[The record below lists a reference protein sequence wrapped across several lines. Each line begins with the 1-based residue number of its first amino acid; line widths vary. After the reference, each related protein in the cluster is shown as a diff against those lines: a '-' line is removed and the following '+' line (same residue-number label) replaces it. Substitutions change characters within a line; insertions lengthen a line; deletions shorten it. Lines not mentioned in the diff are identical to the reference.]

1 MALFLVVA
9 AYFTTT
15 FPLLPQY
22 SIVSSVSVILFAL
35 PCYYGLFQTLGRKI
49 ALQLI
54 LMMCIFALVLENTA
68 IYTGFPY
75 GRFMYGS
82 LIGERIGLVPWTVGF
97 AWTPI
102 LFGAVSIVKQWR
114 LTSSKAVHIL
124 AMALLMTAFDLV
136 LDPGSVSL
144 GFWIWEDSIGFYGV
158 PWSNFL
164 GWLLSSALAAVI
176 VEVFLWLHAQSD
188 VQFSSLTHTSLHYM
202 LIFWTAVCAFEQLWL
217 PALIGCVLL
226 GVLRWKRA

>member
-1 MALFLVVA
+1 
-9 AYFTTT
+9 
-15 FPLLPQY
+15 
-22 SIVSSVSVILFAL
+22 
-35 PCYYGLFQTLGRKI
+35 
-49 ALQLI
+49 
-54 LMMCIFALVLENTA
+54 
-68 IYTGFPY
+68 
-75 GRFMYGS
+75 
-82 LIGERIGLVPWTVGF
+82 
-97 AWTPI
+97 
-102 LFGAVSIVKQWR
+102 
-114 LTSSKAVHIL
+114 
-124 AMALLMTAFDLV
+124 MTAFDLV